1 MWTRVT
7 GDPWLR
13 MSARS
18 NLFYYASPKGILSH
32 LDKVPFYL
40 NKDHGST
47 QESSEGDTEVSM
59 EAKNFLSAALTA
71 IILWGSRNVL

>member
-1 MWTRVT
+1 MWKRVT

-32 LDKVPFYL
+32 LDEVPFYL
-40 NKDHGST
+40 NQDHGST